1 MGFRDTQQYYSNFR
15 YDNISAKRKMKK
27 EDPTFKNREKTEEQ
41 FEQQ

>member
-1 MGFRDTQQYYSNFR
+1 MDFRDTQQYYSNFR